1 MASQLHIAI
10 CAAMID
16 PREDP
21 VLTSSR
27 REALIAFAIWLTACV
42 YSISVCYRYGYGRDV
57 ATLTYVLGFPDWIFY
72 GVVLPWT
79 VCTGLC
85 FVMAYFVIA
94 DSDLGE
100 EQPEEQITRGAS
112 EADHA

>member
-1 MASQLHIAI
+1 MNAPH
-10 CAAMID
+10 
-16 PREDP
+16 EDP

-27 REALIAFAIWLTACV
+27 REALITFAIWLTACV
-42 YSISVCYRYGYGRDV
+42 YSISVCYRYGYGRDA

-85 FVMAYFVIA
+85 FIMSYLVIA
-94 DSDLGE
+94 DGELGE
-100 EQPEEQITRGAS
+100 EQVEEQLRPSPG
-112 EADHA
+112 EAEHA